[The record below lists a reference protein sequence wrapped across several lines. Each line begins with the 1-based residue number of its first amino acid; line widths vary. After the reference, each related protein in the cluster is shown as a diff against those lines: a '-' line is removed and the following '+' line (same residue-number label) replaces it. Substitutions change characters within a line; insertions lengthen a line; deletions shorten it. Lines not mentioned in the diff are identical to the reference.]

1 MDVDEKSNVKQ
12 NSSDAMVT
20 DDIDVK
26 APGMEA
32 FAEVFARFQL
42 PPDETTVR
50 TLILLPVA
58 FLSPLEI

>member
-1 MDVDEKSNVKQ
+1 MDVDENSNVKQ
-12 NSSDAMVT
+12 GSSDAMVT

-42 PPDETTVR
+42 PPDESVVR
-50 TLILLPVA
+50 TLFYVPPA
-58 FLSPLEI
+58 SLSPLII